1 MLSNDL
7 KVKVKYG
14 RVCFLMYRNYR
25 KNANNKPNELAVFA
39 LGGLGE
45 IGKNTYCVEYKNEII
60 IIDAGVKFPDDQL
73 LGVDYVIP
81 DYQYLVRNQEK
92 IVGLFI
98 THGHEDHIG
107 GISFLLRKVKI
118 PVIYAPRLPI
128 ELMRNKLEERKLMN
142 LANFVEFHPD
152 TVVKTKNMEI
162 EFFRV
167 NHSIPDSFGLSIK
180 TDVGRIVHTGDF
192 KFDFT
197 PIGPCP
203 DYYKMAKY
211 GEEGVLCLLSDS
223 TNAELP
229 IFSAS
234 ERRVG
239 ERLLDIFKKIEGRV
253 IVATFAS
260 NVHRVQQ
267 IVEACVV
274 TGRKIAVF
282 GRSMESAIKIA
293 LEYSYIECPKNTF
306 IPGHELNKFPGH
318 EIAILCTGSQ
328 GEPMAALSRIAVGT
342 HKDIQIIPG
351 DTVIFSSS
359 PIPGNALGVGK
370 TINNLQRAGAD
381 VITHSPLTDI
391 HTSGHAGQEELKLM
405 LNLIKPRFF
414 MPIHGEYRMLSIHK
428 KLAIQCGVEEDNCF
442 VMDNGDVLAFNEKG
456 GARLAG
462 RVPAATI
469 YTDENGVSGMGGE
482 VLRTRRILSEDGLL
496 IVVATIRTK
505 DKRLMN
511 GPNIV
516 SRGFVYMKESEE
528 LIRETERLIRSEVIK
543 ALHSSK
549 QLNLEIVKQA
559 IEDSAS
565 PHLYEQTKRRPM
577 ILPIIMEI

>member
-1 MLSNDL
+1 
-7 KVKVKYG
+7 
-14 RVCFLMYRNYR
+14 MYNKRNNGSVNR
-25 KNANNKPNELAVFA
+25 RNQVSIKPDEVAVFA

-45 IGKNTYCVEYKNEII
+45 IGKNTYCIEYKGELI
-60 IIDAGVKFPDDQL
+60 IIDAGIKFPDDQL

-81 DYQYLVRNQEK
+81 DYQYLIRNQEK

-118 PVIYAPRLPI
+118 PVIYAPRLSI
-128 ELMRNKLEERKLMN
+128 ELMRNKLEERKLIS
-142 LANFVEFHPD
+142 LANFEEYQPE
-152 TVVKTKNMEI
+152 TVVRTKHMEI

-180 TDVGRIVHTGDF
+180 TDIGRVVHTGDF
-192 KFDFT
+192 KFDLT
-197 PIGPCP
+197 PIGPSP

-223 TNAELP
+223 TSAELP

-253 IVATFAS
+253 IIATFAS

-267 IVEACVV
+267 IIEACAA
-274 TGRKIAVF
+274 TGRKVAVF

-293 LEYSYIECPKNTF
+293 LEYSYLECPPDMF
-306 IPGHELNKFPGH
+306 ISGNELNKYPAH

-328 GEPMAALSRIAVGT
+328 GEPMAALSRVAAGI

-381 VITHSPLTDI
+381 VITHSPLTEI
-391 HTSGHAGQEELKLM
+391 HASGHGGQEELKLM
-405 LNLIKPRFF
+405 LNLMKPKYF

-428 KLAIQCGVEEDNCF
+428 KLAILCGVEEDNCF
-442 VMDNGDVLAFNEKG
+442 VMDNGDVLSLNNKG
-456 GARLAG
+456 NARRAG

-516 SRGFVYMKESEE
+516 SRGFVYMKESEA
-528 LIRETERLIRSEVIK
+528 LIRETEKLIRTNVIQTLYSSK
-543 ALHSSK
+543 ALD
-549 QLNLEIVKQA
+549 LAAVKQA
-559 IEDSAS
+559 IEDVAT
-565 PHLYEQTKRRPM
+565 PHLFEKTKRRPM

>member
-1 MLSNDL
+1 MQ
-7 KVKVKYG
+7 K
-14 RVCFLMYRNYR
+14 NYR
-25 KNANNKPNELAVFA
+25 KTSYHKPNEVAVFA

-45 IGKNTYCVEYKNEII
+45 IGKNTYCIEYKDEII
-60 IIDAGVKFPDDQL
+60 VIDAGIKFPDDQL

-92 IVGLFI
+92 IVALFI

-118 PVIYAPRLPI
+118 PVIYAPRLSI
-128 ELMRNKLEERKLMN
+128 ELMRNKLEERKLIS
-142 LANFVEFHPD
+142 LANFKEYLPD
-152 TVVKTKNMEI
+152 TVIKTKHMEI

-167 NHSIPDSFGLSIK
+167 NHSIPDSFGMSIK

-211 GEEGVLCLLSDS
+211 GEEGVLCLLADS
-223 TNAELP
+223 TNAEVAG
-229 IFSAS
+229 FSAS

-239 ERLLDIFKKIEGRV
+239 QRLFDIFKQIEGRV

-267 IVEACVV
+267 IIEACVA
-274 TGRKIAVF
+274 TNRKVAVF
-282 GRSMESAIKIA
+282 GRSMEAAIKIA
-293 LEYSYIECPKNTF
+293 LEYSYLECPEGTF
-306 IPGHELNKFPGH
+306 ISGHEINRFQAN

-328 GEPMAALSRIAVGT
+328 GEPMAALSRIAAGI
-342 HKDIQIIPG
+342 HKDIQINPG
-351 DTVIFSSS
+351 DTVVFSSS

-370 TINNLQRAGAD
+370 TINNLMRAGAD

-391 HTSGHAGQEELKLM
+391 HTSGHAGKDELKLM
-405 LNLIKPRFF
+405 LNLIKPEYF

-428 KLAIQCGVEEDNCF
+428 QLATECGVDPNKCF
-442 VMDNGDVLAFNEKG
+442 VMNNGDVLAFNQEG
-456 GARLAG
+456 VGRLAG
-462 RVPAATI
+462 RVPATTI
-469 YTDENGVSGMGGE
+469 YTDEKGVTGMGGDI
-482 VLRTRRILSEDGLL
+482 LRTRRILSEDGLL
-496 IVVATIRTK
+496 IVVATIRK
-505 DKRLMN
+505 RDKRLMN

-516 SRGFVYMKESEE
+516 SRGFVYMKESED
-528 LIRETERLIRSEVIK
+528 LIRETEARIRHQVITSLQGK
-543 ALHSSK
+543 N
-549 QLNLEIVKQA
+549 NLDQEAIKTA
-559 IEDSAS
+559 IEEAAA
-565 PHLYEQTKRRPM
+565 PYLYEQTKRRPM

>member
-1 MLSNDL
+1 
-7 KVKVKYG
+7 
-14 RVCFLMYRNYR
+14 MYKNYR
-25 KNANNKPNELAVFA
+25 KTANHKPNEVAVFA

-45 IGKNTYCVEYKNEII
+45 IGKNTYCIEYKDEIM
-60 IIDAGVKFPDDQL
+60 IIDAGIKFPDDQL

-118 PVIYAPRLPI
+118 PVIHAPRLSI
-128 ELMRNKLEERKLMN
+128 ELMRNKLEERKLMA
-142 LANFVEFHPD
+142 LANFREYHPD
-152 TVVKTKNMEI
+152 TVVKTKHMEV

-167 NHSIPDSFGLSIK
+167 NHSIPDSFGLSIN
-180 TDVGRIVHTGDF
+180 TGVGRIVHTGDF
-192 KFDFT
+192 KFDLT

-223 TNAELP
+223 TNAEVP

-234 ERRVG
+234 ERHIG

-267 IVEACVV
+267 IIEACVA
-274 TGRKIAVF
+274 TGRKVAVF

-293 LEYSYIECPKNTF
+293 LEYSYLTVPEDMF
-306 IPGHELNKFPGH
+306 ISGHELNRYPSH

-328 GEPMAALSRIAVGT
+328 GEPMAALSRIAAGI

-351 DTVIFSSS
+351 DTIIFSSS
-359 PIPGNALGVGK
+359 PIPGNALSVGK
-370 TINNLQRAGAD
+370 TINHLQRAGAD

-391 HTSGHAGQEELKLM
+391 HTSGHAGQGELKLM
-405 LNLIKPRFF
+405 LNLIRPKYF
-414 MPIHGEYRMLSIHK
+414 MPMHGEYRMLSIHK

-442 VMDNGDVLAFNEKG
+442 VMNNGDVLAFNEKG

-496 IVVATIRTK
+496 IVVATIKTK

-516 SRGFVYMKESEE
+516 SRGFVYMRESEE
-528 LIRETERLIRSEVIK
+528 LIRETETRIRGSIIQTLHATKELDLDAIK
-543 ALHSSK
+543 
-549 QLNLEIVKQA
+549 QV

-565 PHLYEQTKRRPM
+565 PYLYEQTKRRPM

>member
-1 MLSNDL
+1 
-7 KVKVKYG
+7 
-14 RVCFLMYRNYR
+14 MYTKRNHTSFNR
-25 KNANNKPNELAVFA
+25 RNHASIKPDEVAVFA

-45 IGKNTYCVEYKNEII
+45 IGKNTYCIEYENELI
-60 IIDAGVKFPDDQL
+60 IIDAGIKFPDAQL

-92 IVGLFI
+92 IVALFI

-107 GISFLLRKVKI
+107 GISFLLKKVKI
-118 PVIYAPRLPI
+118 PTIYAPRLSI
-128 ELMRNKLEERKLMN
+128 ELMRNKLEERKMMA
-142 LANFVEFHPD
+142 LAHFVEYQPD
-152 TVVKTKNMEI
+152 TIVKTNSMEI

-180 TDVGRIVHTGDF
+180 TDMGRIVHTGDF

-253 IVATFAS
+253 IIATFAS

-267 IVEACVV
+267 IIEACVA

-293 LEYSYIECPKNTF
+293 LEYSYIECPEATF
-306 IPGHELNKFPGH
+306 MSGYELNRCSSQ
-318 EIAILCTGSQ
+318 EVAILCTGSQ
-328 GEPMAALSRIAVGT
+328 GEPMAALSRIAAGV

-381 VITHSPLTDI
+381 VVTHSPLTDI

-405 LNLIKPRFF
+405 LNLIKPKYF

-428 KLAIQCGVEEDNCF
+428 KLAMQCGVEEDHCF
-442 VMDNGDVLAFNEKG
+442 VMNNGEVLSFNDKG
-456 GARLAG
+456 NARLAG

-469 YTDENGVSGMGGE
+469 YTDENGISGMGGE
-482 VLRTRRILSEDGLL
+482 VLRMRRILSEDGLL
-496 IVVATIRTK
+496 IVVATIRMK

-528 LIRETERLIRSEVIK
+528 LIRETERLIRADVIQ

-549 QLNLEIVKQA
+549 QLDLEMVKQA
-559 IEDSAS
+559 IEDAAS
-565 PHLYEQTKRRPM
+565 PYLFEKTKRRPM
-577 ILPIIMEI
+577 ILPIIMEV

>member
-1 MLSNDL
+1 
-7 KVKVKYG
+7 
-14 RVCFLMYRNYR
+14 MYKNQR
-25 KNANNKPNELAVFA
+25 KTAYHKPEEVAVFA

-45 IGKNTYCVEYKNEII
+45 IGKNTYCVEYKDEII
-60 IIDAGVKFPDDQL
+60 IIDAGIKFPDDQL

-81 DYQYLVRNQEK
+81 DYQYLVKNQEK
-92 IVGLFI
+92 IVALFI

-107 GISFLLRKVKI
+107 GISFMLRKVKI

-128 ELMRNKLEERKLMN
+128 ELMRNKLEERKLIS

-152 TVVKTKNMEI
+152 TVIKTKHMEI

-180 TDVGRIVHTGDF
+180 TDVGRVVHTGDF
-192 KFDFT
+192 KFDLT

-223 TNAELP
+223 TSAELP
-229 IFSAS
+229 IFSVS
-234 ERRVG
+234 ERKVG
-239 ERLLDIFKKIEGRV
+239 ESLNEIFKKIEGRI

-267 IVEACVV
+267 IIEACVA
-274 TGRKIAVF
+274 TGRKVAVF
-282 GRSMESAIKIA
+282 GRSMETAIKIS
-293 LEYSYIECPKNTF
+293 LEYSYLECPEDTF
-306 IPGHELNKFPGH
+306 ISGNELNRYPS
-318 EIAILCTGSQ
+318 EEVAILCTGSQ
-328 GEPMAALSRIAVGT
+328 GEPMAALSRIAAGI
-342 HKDIQIIPG
+342 HKDIQVIPG

-370 TINNLQRAGAD
+370 TINNLQRAGAE
-381 VITHSPLTDI
+381 VITHSPLTSI
-391 HTSGHAGQEELKLM
+391 HASGHGGQEELKLM
-405 LNLIKPRFF
+405 LNLIKPKFF

-428 KLAIQCGVEEDNCF
+428 KLAVQCGVEADNCF
-442 VMDNGDVLAFNEKG
+442 VMNNGDVLALNENGK
-456 GARLAG
+456 ARLAG

-469 YTDENGVSGMGGE
+469 YTDENGMTGMGGE

-496 IVVATIRTK
+496 IAVATIQKRN
-505 DKRLMN
+505 KRLMN

-528 LIRETERLIRSEVIK
+528 LIRETEARIRAAVINS
-543 ALHSSK
+543 LQNSK
-549 QLNLEIVKQA
+549 TLDVEEIKQA
-559 IEDSAS
+559 IEDAAS
-565 PHLYEQTKRRPM
+565 PYLYEQTKRRPM

>member
-1 MLSNDL
+1 MLSNEINII
-7 KVKVKYG
+7 KRG
-14 RVCFLMYRNYR
+14 CFFMYKNNR
-25 KNANNKPNELAVFA
+25 KNANHKPNEVAIFA

-45 IGKNTYCVEYKNEII
+45 IGKNTYCIEYKGEII

-92 IVGLFI
+92 ITALFI

-118 PVIYAPRLPI
+118 PVIHAPRLSI
-128 ELMRNKLEERKLMN
+128 ELMRNKLEERRLMS
-142 LANFVEFHPD
+142 LANFKEFQSD
-152 TVVKTKNMEI
+152 TVVKTKHMEV

-180 TDVGRIVHTGDF
+180 TDAGRIVHTGDF

-229 IFSAS
+229 IFTAS
-234 ERRVG
+234 ERRVS
-239 ERLLDIFKKIEGRV
+239 ERLLDIFKKMEGRI

-260 NVHRVQQ
+260 NVHRIQH
-267 IVEACVV
+267 IVEAC
-274 TGRKIAVF
+274 TITNRKIALF

-293 LEYSYIECPKNTF
+293 LEYSYINCPDNTF
-306 IPGHELNKFPGH
+306 ISGHELNNYPSN
-318 EIAILCTGSQ
+318 EITILCTGSQ
-328 GEPMAALSRIAVGT
+328 GEPMAALSRIAAGV

-351 DTVIFSSS
+351 DAVIFSSS
-359 PIPGNALGVGK
+359 PIPGNALGIGK

-391 HTSGHAGQEELKLM
+391 HTSGHGGQEELKLM
-405 LNLIKPRFF
+405 LNLIKPKFF

-428 KLAIQCGVEEDNCF
+428 KLAILCGVAEDNCF
-442 VMDNGDVLAFNEKG
+442 VMDNGDVLAFNATG
-456 GARLAG
+456 DAARLAG

-469 YTDENGVSGMGGE
+469 YTDEKGVSGMGGE
-482 VLRTRRILSEDGLL
+482 VMRMRRILSEDGLL
-496 IVVATIRTK
+496 IVVATIRTR

-528 LIRETERLIRSEVIK
+528 LIRETESKIRGEVIK
-543 ALHSSK
+543 ALHSSR
-549 QLNLEIVKQA
+549 QLSIEIIKQA
-559 IEDSAS
+559 IEDTAT
-565 PHLYEQTKRRPM
+565 PYLYEQTKRRPM
-577 ILPIIMEI
+577 ILPVIMEV

>member
-1 MLSNDL
+1 
-7 KVKVKYG
+7 
-14 RVCFLMYRNYR
+14 MYKNYR
-25 KNANNKPNELAVFA
+25 KTANYKPNEVAIFA

-45 IGKNTYCVEYKNEII
+45 IGKNTYCIEYKNEII
-60 IIDAGVKFPDDQL
+60 IIDAGIKFPDDQL

-118 PVIYAPRLPI
+118 PVIHAPRLSI
-128 ELMRNKLEERKLMN
+128 ELMRNKLEERKMMA
-142 LANFVEFHPD
+142 LANFKEYQPD
-152 TVVKTKNMEI
+152 TVVKTKHMEI

-167 NHSIPDSFGLSIK
+167 NHSIPDSFGMSIK
-180 TDVGRIVHTGDF
+180 TDIGRVVHTGDF
-192 KFDFT
+192 KFDLT
-197 PIGPCP
+197 PIGPSP

-211 GEEGVLCLLSDS
+211 GEEGVLCLLADS
-223 TNAELP
+223 TSAELP
-229 IFSAS
+229 IFSMS
-234 ERRVG
+234 ERVVG

-267 IVEACVV
+267 IIEACVA

-293 LEYSYIECPKNTF
+293 LEHGYIVCPSDAF
-306 IPGHELNKFPGH
+306 ISGGELNRTPSH

-328 GEPMAALSRIAVGT
+328 GEPMAALSRIAAGI
-342 HKDIQIIPG
+342 HKDIQVIPG

-370 TINNLQRAGAD
+370 TINHLQRAGAD
-381 VITHSPLTDI
+381 VITHSPLNSI
-391 HTSGHAGQEELKLM
+391 HASGHGGQEELKLM
-405 LNLIKPRFF
+405 LNLIRPKYF

-442 VMDNGDVLAFNEKG
+442 VMNNGDVLALNGQG

-462 RVPAATI
+462 RVPATTI

-496 IVVATIRTK
+496 IVVATIKK
-505 DKRLMN
+505 DEKRLMN

-528 LIRETERLIRSEVIK
+528 LIRETERLIRANVIQTLHASK
-543 ALHSSK
+543 GLDVEALK
-549 QLNLEIVKQA
+549 QS
-559 IEDSAS
+559 IEDAAS
-565 PHLYEQTKRRPM
+565 PYLYDQTKRRPM
-577 ILPIIMEI
+577 IIPVIMEI

>member
-1 MLSNDL
+1 
-7 KVKVKYG
+7 
-14 RVCFLMYRNYR
+14 MYKNYR
-25 KNANNKPNELAVFA
+25 KTANHKPDEVAIFA

-45 IGKNTYCVEYKNEII
+45 IGKNTYCIEYKNEII
-60 IIDAGVKFPDDQL
+60 VIDAGIKFPDDQL

-81 DYQYLVRNQEK
+81 DYQYLERNQEK
-92 IVGLFI
+92 IAGLFI

-118 PVIYAPRLPI
+118 PVIHAPRLSI
-128 ELMRNKLEERKLMN
+128 ELMRNKLEERKLMA
-142 LANFVEFHPD
+142 LANFKEYHPD
-152 TVVKTKNMEI
+152 TVIKTKHMEI

-167 NHSIPDSFGLSIK
+167 NHSIPDSFGMSIK
-180 TDVGRIVHTGDF
+180 TDVGRVVHTGDF
-192 KFDFT
+192 KFDLT
-197 PIGPCP
+197 PIGASP

-223 TNAELP
+223 TNAEVP

-239 ERLLDIFKKIEGRV
+239 ERLLDIFKQIEGRV

-267 IVEACVV
+267 IIEACVA
-274 TGRKIAVF
+274 TGRKVAVF
-282 GRSMESAIKIA
+282 GRSMESAIRIA
-293 LEYSYIECPKNTF
+293 LEYSYLECPPDTF
-306 IPGHELNKFPGH
+306 VYGFELNQYPSN

-328 GEPMAALSRIAVGT
+328 GEPMAALSRIAAGI

-370 TINNLQRAGAD
+370 TINNLQRAGAE
-381 VITHSPLTDI
+381 VVAHSPLTEI
-391 HTSGHAGQEELKLM
+391 HTSGHAGQDELKLM
-405 LNLIKPRFF
+405 LNLIKPKYF

-428 KLAIQCGVEEDNCF
+428 KLGIQCGVLEDNCF
-442 VMDNGDVLAFNEKG
+442 VLNNGDVLALNGKG

-462 RVPAATI
+462 RVPASTI

-496 IVVATIRTK
+496 IVVATIRSK

-528 LIRETERLIRSEVIK
+528 LIRETERLIRENVIE
-543 ALHSSK
+543 ALHTSPDLDIEALK
-549 QLNLEIVKQA
+549 QIV
-559 IEDSAS
+559 EDAAS
-565 PHLYEQTKRRPM
+565 PYLYEQTKRRPM
-577 ILPIIMEI
+577 IIPIIMEI

>member
-1 MLSNDL
+1 
-7 KVKVKYG
+7 
-14 RVCFLMYRNYR
+14 MYNKRNSGSFNR
-25 KNANNKPNELAVFA
+25 RHHASIKPDEVAVFA

-45 IGKNTYCVEYKNEII
+45 IGKNTYCIEYKNEII
-60 IIDAGVKFPDDQL
+60 IIDAGIKFPDDQL

-118 PVIYAPRLPI
+118 PVIHAPRLSI
-128 ELMRNKLEERKLMN
+128 ELMRNKLEERKLIA
-142 LANFVEFHPD
+142 LANFVEYHPD
-152 TVVKTKNMEI
+152 TIVKTKHMEI

-167 NHSIPDSFGLSIK
+167 NNSIPDSFGMSVK

-239 ERLLDIFKKIEGRV
+239 ERLLDIFRKIDGRV
-253 IVATFAS
+253 IIATFAS

-267 IVEACVV
+267 IIEACVA
-274 TGRKIAVF
+274 TGRKVAVF

-293 LEYSYIECPKNTF
+293 LEYSYLACPEDMF
-306 IPGHELNKFPGH
+306 ISGHELNRYPSH

-328 GEPMAALSRIAVGT
+328 GEPMAALSRIATGI

-359 PIPGNALGVGK
+359 PIPGNALGIGK
-370 TINNLQRAGAD
+370 TINNLQRAGAE
-381 VITHSPLTDI
+381 VVTHSPLTDI

-405 LNLIKPRFF
+405 LNLIKPTYF

-428 KLAIQCGVEEDNCF
+428 KLAVQCGVEADNCY
-442 VMDNGDVLAFNEKG
+442 VMNNGDVLSFNEKG
-456 GARLAG
+456 NARLAG

-496 IVVATIRTK
+496 IVVATIRRK

-516 SRGFVYMKESEE
+516 SRGFVYMKESEA
-528 LIRETERLIRSEVIK
+528 LIRETERLIRADVIQ

-549 QLNLEIVKQA
+549 QLDLEVIKQA
-559 IEDSAS
+559 IEDAAS
-565 PHLYEQTKRRPM
+565 PYLFEQTKRRPM

>member
-1 MLSNDL
+1 MH
-7 KVKVKYG
+7 K
-14 RVCFLMYRNYR
+14 NYR
-25 KNANNKPNELAVFA
+25 RTAYHKPDEVAVFA

-45 IGKNTYCVEYKNEII
+45 IGKNTYCVEYKDEII
-60 IIDAGVKFPDDQL
+60 VIDAGIKFPDDQL

-81 DYQYLVRNQEK
+81 DYQYLVKNQEK
-92 IVGLFI
+92 IVALFI

-118 PVIYAPRLPI
+118 PAIYAPRLPI
-128 ELMRNKLEERKLMN
+128 ELMRNKLEERKLIAM
-142 LANFVEFHPD
+142 ANFIEFFPD

-192 KFDFT
+192 KFDLT
-197 PIGPCP
+197 PNGPSP
-203 DYYKMAKY
+203 DYFKMAKY

-223 TNAELP
+223 TSAELP
-229 IFSAS
+229 LFSAS
-234 ERRVG
+234 ERSVG
-239 ERLLDIFKKIEGRV
+239 QRLLDIFKQIEGRV

-267 IVEACVV
+267 IIEACVA
-274 TGRKIAVF
+274 TGRKVAVF

-293 LEYSYIECPKNTF
+293 LEYSYLVYPEDTF
-306 IPGHELNKFPGH
+306 IGGY
-318 EIAILCTGSQ
+318 EINQYPSSEVAILCTGSQ
-328 GEPMAALSRIAVGT
+328 GEPMAALSRIAAGI

-381 VITHSPLTDI
+381 VITHSSLTSI
-391 HTSGHAGQEELKLM
+391 HASGHGGQQELKLM
-405 LNLIKPRFF
+405 LNLIKPKYF

-428 KLAIQCGVEEDNCF
+428 KLAVECGVEAKNCF
-442 VMDNGDVLAFNEKG
+442 VMNNGDVLALNENG
-456 GARLAG
+456 SARLAG
-462 RVPAATI
+462 RVPASTI
-469 YTDENGVSGMGGE
+469 YTDENGMTGMGGE
-482 VLRTRRILSEDGLL
+482 VLRMRRILSEDGLL
-496 IVVATIRTK
+496 IAVATIKKSDR
-505 DKRLMN
+505 RLMN

-516 SRGFVYMKESEE
+516 SRGFVYMKESED
-528 LIRETERLIRSEVIK
+528 LIRETESRIRSAVIDK
-543 ALHSSK
+543 LQASK
-549 QLNLEIVKQA
+549 TFT
-559 IEDSAS
+559 IEDIKQVIEEAAT
-565 PHLYEQTKRRPM
+565 PYLYEQTGRRPM
-577 ILPIIMEI
+577 ILPIVMEI

>member
-1 MLSNDL
+1 MH
-7 KVKVKYG
+7 K
-14 RVCFLMYRNYR
+14 NYR
-25 KNANNKPNELAVFA
+25 KVSNHKPHEVAVFA

-60 IIDAGVKFPDDQL
+60 IIDAGIKFPDDQL

-81 DYQYLVRNQEK
+81 DYQYLVQNQEK

-118 PVIYAPRLPI
+118 PVIWAPRLSI
-128 ELMRNKLEERKLMN
+128 ELMRNKLEERKLIS
-142 LANFVEFHPD
+142 LANFKEYVPD
-152 TVVKTKNMEI
+152 TIVKTKSMEI

-180 TDVGRIVHTGDF
+180 TDVGRVVHTGDF
-192 KFDFT
+192 KFDLT

-223 TNAELP
+223 TSAELP

-234 ERRVG
+234 ERGVG
-239 ERLLDIFKKIEGRV
+239 ERLKDIFKKIEGRV

-267 IVEACVV
+267 IIEACVQ
-274 TGRKIAVF
+274 TNRKIAVF

-293 LEYSYIECPKNTF
+293 LEYSYITVPDGTF
-306 IPGHELNKFPGH
+306 ISGGQLYQHNAS

-328 GEPMAALSRIAVGT
+328 GEPMAALSRIAAGI

-359 PIPGNALGVGK
+359 PIPGNAVGVGK
-370 TINNLQRAGAD
+370 TINFLQRAGAE
-381 VITHSPLTDI
+381 VITHSPLTSI
-391 HTSGHAGQEELKLM
+391 HASGHGGQEELKLM
-405 LNLIKPRFF
+405 LNLIKPKYF
-414 MPIHGEYRMLSIHK
+414 MPIHGEYRMLSIHA
-428 KLAIQCGVEEDNCF
+428 KLAQQCGVEADNCF
-442 VMDNGDVLAFNEKG
+442 VMNNGDVLALGPDG
-456 GARLAG
+456 GTRIAG

-469 YTDENGVSGMGGE
+469 YTDENGISGMGGE
-482 VLRTRRILSEDGLL
+482 VMRTRRVLSEDGLL
-496 IVVATIRTK
+496 IVVATIKTK
-505 DKRLMN
+505 EKRLMN

-516 SRGFVYMKESEE
+516 SRGFVYMRESEE
-528 LIRETERLIRSEVIK
+528 LIRETEGLIRT
-543 ALHSSK
+543 
-549 QLNLEIVKQA
+549 NLIETLRATKTVDTESLKQA
-559 IEDSAS
+559 IEDAAA
-565 PHLYEQTKRRPM
+565 PFLYEQTKRRPM
-577 ILPIIMEI
+577 IIPVVMEI

>member
-1 MLSNDL
+1 MHKN
-7 KVKVKYG
+7 
-14 RVCFLMYRNYR
+14 NYR
-25 KNANNKPNELAVFA
+25 KSANHKPNEVAVFA

-45 IGKNTYCVEYKNEII
+45 IGKNTYCVEYRNEII
-60 IIDAGVKFPDDQL
+60 IIDAGIKFPDDQL

-81 DYQYLVRNQEK
+81 DYQYLVQNQEK

-118 PVIYAPRLPI
+118 PVIWAPRLSI
-128 ELMRNKLEERKLMN
+128 ELMRNKLEERKLIS
-142 LANFVEFHPD
+142 LANFKEYVPD
-152 TVVKTKNMEI
+152 TIVKTKNMEI

-167 NHSIPDSFGLSIK
+167 NHSIPDSFGMSIK
-180 TDVGRIVHTGDF
+180 TDVGRVVHTGDF
-192 KFDFT
+192 KFDLT

-223 TNAELP
+223 TSAELP

-234 ERRVG
+234 ERGVG
-239 ERLLDIFKKIEGRV
+239 ERLKDIFKKIEGRV

-267 IVEACVV
+267 IIEACIQ
-274 TGRKIAVF
+274 TNRKIAVF

-293 LEYSYIECPKNTF
+293 LEYSYITVPEGTF
-306 IPGHELNKFPGH
+306 INGGQLHQHNAS

-328 GEPMAALSRIAVGT
+328 GEPMAALSRIAAGI

-359 PIPGNALGVGK
+359 PIPGNAVGVGK
-370 TINNLQRAGAD
+370 TINFLQRAGAE
-381 VITHSPLTDI
+381 VITHSPLTSI
-391 HTSGHAGQEELKLM
+391 HASGHGGQEELKLM
-405 LNLIKPRFF
+405 LNLIKPKFF
-414 MPIHGEYRMLSIHK
+414 MPIHGEYRMLSIHT
-428 KLAIQCGVEEDNCF
+428 KLAQQCGVEAGNCF
-442 VMDNGDVLAFNEKG
+442 VMNNGDVLALNKNG

-469 YTDENGVSGMGGE
+469 YTDENGISGMGGE
-482 VLRTRRILSEDGLL
+482 VMRTRRVLSEDGLL
-496 IVVATIRTK
+496 IVVATIKTQE
-505 DKRLMN
+505 KRLMN

-516 SRGFVYMKESEE
+516 SRGFVYMKESED
-528 LIRETERLIRSEVIK
+528 LIRETEGLIRANLIETLQATK
-543 ALHSSK
+543 AIDTEALK
-549 QLNLEIVKQA
+549 EA
-559 IEDSAS
+559 IEDAAA
-565 PHLYEQTKRRPM
+565 PFLYEQTKRRPM
-577 ILPIIMEI
+577 IIPIVMEI

>member
-1 MLSNDL
+1 MN
-7 KVKVKYG
+7 KN
-14 RVCFLMYRNYR
+14 YRNV
-25 KNANNKPNELAVFA
+25 ANHKPDEVAVFA

-45 IGKNTYCVEYKNEII
+45 IGKNTYCVEYKDEII
-60 IIDAGVKFPDDQL
+60 IIDAGIKFPDDQL

-81 DYQYLVRNQEK
+81 DYQYLVQNQEK

-118 PVIYAPRLPI
+118 PVIWAPRLSI
-128 ELMRNKLEERKLMN
+128 ELMRNKLEERKLIS
-142 LANFVEFHPD
+142 LANFKEFLPD
-152 TVVKTKNMEI
+152 TIVKTKHMEI

-167 NHSIPDSFGLSIK
+167 NHSIPDSFGLSIN
-180 TDVGRIVHTGDF
+180 TDVGRVVHTGDF
-192 KFDFT
+192 KFDLT

-223 TNAELP
+223 TSAEIPL
-229 IFSAS
+229 FSAS
-234 ERRVG
+234 ERGVG
-239 ERLLDIFKKIEGRV
+239 ERLMDIFKKIEGRV

-267 IVEACVV
+267 IIEACIA

-293 LEYSYIECPKNTF
+293 LEYSYIVVPKDTF
-306 IPGHELNKFPGH
+306 ISGGELH
-318 EIAILCTGSQ
+318 RHQASEVAILCTGSQ
-328 GEPMAALSRIAVGT
+328 GEPMAALSRIAAGI

-359 PIPGNALGVGK
+359 PIPGNAVGVGK
-370 TINNLQRAGAD
+370 TINFLQRAGAE
-381 VITHSPLTDI
+381 VITHSPLTSI
-391 HTSGHAGQEELKLM
+391 HASGHGGQEELKLM
-405 LNLIKPRFF
+405 LNLIKPKYF
-414 MPIHGEYRMLSIHK
+414 MPIHGEYRMLSIHT
-428 KLAIQCGVEEDNCF
+428 KLAAQCGVDPDNCF
-442 VMDNGDVLAFNEKG
+442 VMNNGDVLALSKDG

-469 YTDENGVSGMGGE
+469 YTDENGISGMGGE
-482 VLRTRRILSEDGLL
+482 VMRTRRVLSEDGLL
-496 IVVATIRTK
+496 IVVATIKTK
-505 DKRLMN
+505 DRRLMN

-528 LIRETERLIRSEVIK
+528 LIRETEGLIREKLIQTLHATKKVDTE
-543 ALHSSK
+543 ALS
-549 QLNLEIVKQA
+549 QA
-559 IEDSAS
+559 IEDAAA
-565 PHLYEQTKRRPM
+565 PFLYEQTKRRPM
-577 ILPIIMEI
+577 IIPVVMEI

>member
-1 MLSNDL
+1 
-7 KVKVKYG
+7 
-14 RVCFLMYRNYR
+14 MYKNYR
-25 KNANNKPNELAVFA
+25 KTANHKPNEVAVFA

-45 IGKNTYCVEYKNEII
+45 IGKNTYCIEYKDEII
-60 IIDAGVKFPDDQL
+60 IIDAGIKFPDDQL

-118 PVIYAPRLPI
+118 PVIHAPRLSI
-128 ELMRNKLEERKLMN
+128 ELMRNKLEERKLIA
-142 LANFVEFHPD
+142 LANFREYHPD
-152 TVVKTKNMEI
+152 TVVKTKHMEI

-167 NHSIPDSFGLSIK
+167 NHSIPDSFGLSIN

-192 KFDFT
+192 KFDLT

-223 TNAELP
+223 TNAEVP

-234 ERRVG
+234 ERHIG

-267 IVEACVV
+267 IIEACLE
-274 TGRKIAVF
+274 TGRKVAVF

-293 LEYSYIECPKNTF
+293 LEYSYLTVPEDMF
-306 IPGHELNKFPGH
+306 ISGHELNRYPSN
-318 EIAILCTGSQ
+318 EITILCTGSQ
-328 GEPMAALSRIAVGT
+328 GEPMAALSRIAAGI
-342 HKDIQIIPG
+342 HRDIQIIPG
-351 DTVIFSSS
+351 DTIIFSSS
-359 PIPGNALGVGK
+359 PIPGNALSVGK
-370 TINNLQRAGAD
+370 TINHLQRAGAD

-391 HTSGHAGQEELKLM
+391 HTSGHAGQGELKLM
-405 LNLIKPRFF
+405 LNLIRPKYFIP
-414 MPIHGEYRMLSIHK
+414 MHGEYRMLSIHK
-428 KLAIQCGVEEDNCF
+428 KLAMQCGVEEDNCF
-442 VMDNGDVLAFNEKG
+442 VMNNGDVLAFNAKG

-496 IVVATIRTK
+496 IVVATIKTK
-505 DKRLMN
+505 EKRLMN

-516 SRGFVYMKESEE
+516 SRGFVYMRESEE
-528 LIRETERLIRSEVIK
+528 LIRETESRIRAEIIQTLLATK
-543 ALHSSK
+543 ELD
-549 QLNLEIVKQA
+549 LEAIKQA
-559 IEDSAS
+559 IEDAAS
-565 PHLYEQTKRRPM
+565 PYLYEQTKRRPM
-577 ILPIIMEI
+577 VLPIIMEI

>member
-1 MLSNDL
+1 
-7 KVKVKYG
+7 
-14 RVCFLMYRNYR
+14 MYKNYR
-25 KNANNKPNELAVFA
+25 RTANHKPNEVAVFA

-45 IGKNTYCVEYKNEII
+45 IGKNTYCIEYKDEII
-60 IIDAGVKFPDDQL
+60 IIDAGIKFPDDQL

-92 IVGLFI
+92 IYGLFI

-107 GISFLLRKVKI
+107 GVSFLLRKVKI
-118 PVIYAPRLPI
+118 PVIYAPRLSI
-128 ELMRNKLEERKLMN
+128 ELMRNKLEERKLMA
-142 LANFVEFHPD
+142 LANFKEYQPT
-152 TVVKTKNMEI
+152 TVVKTKHMEV

-167 NHSIPDSFGLSIK
+167 NHSIPDSFGLSVK
-180 TDVGRIVHTGDF
+180 TDVGRIVLTGDF

-229 IFSAS
+229 IFSVS

-239 ERLLDIFKKIEGRV
+239 ERLLEIFKKIEGRV
-253 IVATFAS
+253 IIATFAS

-267 IVEACVV
+267 IIEACVA
-274 TGRKIAVF
+274 TGRKVAVF

-293 LEYSYIECPKNTF
+293 LEYSYLECAEDTF
-306 IPGHELNKFPGH
+306 ISGGALNRYPSN

-328 GEPMAALSRIAVGT
+328 GEPMAALSRIAAGI

-370 TINNLQRAGAD
+370 TINHLQRAGAD

-405 LNLIKPRFF
+405 LNLIKPKYF
-414 MPIHGEYRMLSIHK
+414 MPMHGEYRMLSIHK
-428 KLAIQCGVEEDNCF
+428 KLAMQCSVPEDHCF
-442 VMDNGDVLAFNEKG
+442 VMNNGDVLAFNGKG

-482 VLRTRRILSEDGLL
+482 VLRTRRILSEDGLV
-496 IVVATIRTK
+496 IVVATIKTK

-516 SRGFVYMKESEE
+516 SRGFVYMKESED
-528 LIRETERLIRSEVIK
+528 LIRETESRIRGQVIQAIHATR
-543 ALHSSK
+543 ALDI
-549 QLNLEIVKQA
+549 EAIKQA
-559 IEDSAS
+559 IEDAAS
-565 PHLYEQTKRRPM
+565 PYLYEQTKRRPM
-577 ILPIIMEI
+577 VLPIIMEI

>member
-1 MLSNDL
+1 MYNKRSNAAINRR
-7 KVKVKYG
+7 G
-14 RVCFLMYRNYR
+14 STSF
-25 KNANNKPNELAVFA
+25 KPDEVAVFA

-45 IGKNTYCVEYKNEII
+45 IGKNTYCVEYKDELI
-60 IIDAGVKFPDDQL
+60 IIDAGVKFPDDEL

-92 IVGLFI
+92 IAGLFI

-118 PVIYAPRLPI
+118 PAIHAPRLSI
-128 ELMRNKLEERKLMN
+128 ELMRNKLEERKLIA
-142 LANFVEFHPD
+142 LANFVEYHPD
-152 TVVKTKNMEI
+152 TIVKTKHMEI

-180 TDVGRIVHTGDF
+180 VKIGRIVITGDF

-197 PIGPCP
+197 PIGPSP

-211 GEEGVLCLLSDS
+211 GQEGVLCLLSDS

-229 IFSAS
+229 MFSAS

-239 ERLLDIFKKIEGRV
+239 ERLLEIFKKIDGRV

-267 IVEACVV
+267 IIEACVA

-293 LEYSYIECPKNTF
+293 FEYSYIECPDDTF
-306 IPGHELNKFPGH
+306 ITGQELNKHPSH
-318 EIAILCTGSQ
+318 EMAILCTGSQ
-328 GEPMAALSRIAVGT
+328 GEPMAALSRIAAGI

-370 TINNLQRAGAD
+370 TINHLQRAGAE

-405 LNLIKPRFF
+405 LNLINPKYF

-428 KLAIQCGVEEDNCF
+428 KLAIQCGVLEDNCF
-442 VMDNGDVLAFNEKG
+442 VMNNGDVLSFNDKSN
-456 GARLAG
+456 ARLAG

-469 YTDENGVSGMGGE
+469 YTDENGVSGMGGDI
-482 VLRTRRILSEDGLL
+482 LRMRRILSEDGLL

-528 LIRETERLIRSEVIK
+528 LIRETEKLIRSNVIQS
-543 ALHSSK
+543 LHSTK
-549 QLNLEIVKQA
+549 LLDLELIKQA
-559 IEDSAS
+559 IEDAAA
-565 PHLYEQTKRRPM
+565 PYLFDQTKRRPM
-577 ILPIIMEI
+577 ILPIIMKI

>member
-1 MLSNDL
+1 
-7 KVKVKYG
+7 
-14 RVCFLMYRNYR
+14 MYNKRNNGSFNR
-25 KNANNKPNELAVFA
+25 RNQVSIKPDEVAVFA

-45 IGKNTYCVEYKNEII
+45 IGKNTYCIEYKDEII
-60 IIDAGVKFPDDQL
+60 IIDAGIKFPDDQL

-81 DYQYLVRNQEK
+81 DYQYLVRNQGK

-118 PVIYAPRLPI
+118 PVIHAPRLSI
-128 ELMRNKLEERKLMN
+128 ELMRNKLEERKLMA
-142 LANFVEFHPD
+142 LANFAQYHPD
-152 TVVKTKNMEI
+152 TVVKTKHMEI

-167 NHSIPDSFGLSIK
+167 NHSIPDSFGLSIQ
-180 TDVGRIVHTGDF
+180 TEVGRIVHTGDF
-192 KFDFT
+192 KFDLT

-223 TNAELP
+223 TSAELP
-229 IFSAS
+229 VFSVS
-234 ERRVG
+234 ERVVG
-239 ERLLDIFKKIEGRV
+239 DRLLDIFKQIEGR
-253 IVATFAS
+253 IIIATFAS

-267 IVEACVV
+267 IIEACVA
-274 TGRKIAVF
+274 TGRKVAVF

-293 LEYSYIECPKNTF
+293 LEYSYITVPEDMF
-306 IPGHELNKFPGH
+306 ISGNALNKYPSH
-318 EIAILCTGSQ
+318 EIVILCTGSQ
-328 GEPMAALSRIAVGT
+328 GEPMAALSRIAAGI

-370 TINNLQRAGAD
+370 TINNLQRAGAE
-381 VITHSPLTDI
+381 VVTHSLLNNI
-391 HTSGHAGQEELKLM
+391 HASGHGGQEELKLM
-405 LNLIKPRFF
+405 LNLIKPTYF

-442 VMDNGDVLAFNEKG
+442 VMNNGDVLSFNEKG
-456 GARLAG
+456 NARLAG

-496 IVVATIRTK
+496 IVVATIRKK

-528 LIRETERLIRSEVIK
+528 LIRETEKLIRADVIQ
-543 ALHSSK
+543 ALHSAK
-549 QLNLEIVKQA
+549 VLDLEAVKQA
-559 IEDSAS
+559 IEDAAS
-565 PHLYEQTKRRPM
+565 PYLFEQTKRRPM
-577 ILPIIMEI
+577 ILPIMMEI

>member
-1 MLSNDL
+1 
-7 KVKVKYG
+7 
-14 RVCFLMYRNYR
+14 MYKNYR
-25 KNANNKPNELAVFA
+25 KTANHKPNEVAVFA

-45 IGKNTYCVEYKNEII
+45 IGKNTYCIEYKDEII
-60 IIDAGVKFPDDQL
+60 VIDAGIKFPDDQL

-118 PVIYAPRLPI
+118 PVIHAPRLSI
-128 ELMRNKLEERKLMN
+128 ELMRNKLEERKLMA
-142 LANFVEFHPD
+142 LANFREYHPD
-152 TVVKTKNMEI
+152 TVVKTKHMEI

-167 NHSIPDSFGLSIK
+167 NHSIPDSFGMSIK
-180 TDVGRIVHTGDF
+180 TDIGRVVHTGDF
-192 KFDFT
+192 KFDLT

-223 TNAELP
+223 TSAELP
-229 IFSAS
+229 IFSMS
-234 ERRVG
+234 ERVVG

-253 IVATFAS
+253 ILATFAS

-267 IVEACVV
+267 IIEACVA

-293 LEYSYIECPKNTF
+293 LEHSYINCPEDTF
-306 IPGHELNKFPGH
+306 ISGYELSRTQSH

-328 GEPMAALSRIAVGT
+328 GEPMAALSRIAAGI
-342 HKDIQIIPG
+342 HKDIQVIPG

-370 TINNLQRAGAD
+370 TINHLQRAGAD
-381 VITHSPLTDI
+381 VITHSPLNNI
-391 HTSGHAGQEELKLM
+391 HASGHGGQEELKLM
-405 LNLIKPRFF
+405 LNLIKPKYF
-414 MPIHGEYRMLSIHK
+414 MPMHGEYRMLSIHK

-442 VMDNGDVLAFNEKG
+442 VMNNGDVLAFNAQG

-469 YTDENGVSGMGGE
+469 YTDENGMSGMGGE

-496 IVVATIRTK
+496 IVVATIKTK
-505 DKRLMN
+505 EKRLMN

-516 SRGFVYMKESEE
+516 SRGFVYMKESED
-528 LIRETERLIRSEVIK
+528 LIRETERLIRGNVIQ
-543 ALHSSK
+543 ALHASR
-549 QLNLEIVKQA
+549 EVDTEAIKQA
-559 IEDSAS
+559 IEDAAS
-565 PHLYEQTKRRPM
+565 PYLYDQTKRRPM
-577 ILPIIMEI
+577 IIPVIMEI

>member
-1 MLSNDL
+1 MDN
-7 KVKVKYG
+7 K
-14 RVCFLMYRNYR
+14 RNNGTFNR
-25 KNANNKPNELAVFA
+25 RNTASIKPDEVAVFA

-45 IGKNTYCVEYKNEII
+45 IGKNTYCIEYKNEII
-60 IIDAGVKFPDDQL
+60 IIDAGIKFPDDQL

-92 IVGLFI
+92 IAGLFI

-118 PVIYAPRLPI
+118 PVIHAPRLSI
-128 ELMRNKLEERKLMN
+128 ELMRNKLEERKLIA
-142 LANFVEFHPD
+142 LANFREYQPD
-152 TVVKTKNMEI
+152 TIVKTKHMEI

-180 TDVGRIVHTGDF
+180 TDIGRIVHTGDF
-192 KFDFT
+192 KFDLT
-197 PIGPCP
+197 PVGPTP

-223 TNAELP
+223 TSAELP
-229 IFSAS
+229 VFSVS
-234 ERRVG
+234 ERVVG
-239 ERLLDIFKKIEGRV
+239 DRLLDVFKQTEGRA

-267 IVEACVV
+267 IIEACVA

-282 GRSMESAIKIA
+282 GRSMESAMKIA
-293 LEYSYIECPKNTF
+293 LEYSYLTVPEDTF
-306 IPGHELNKFPGH
+306 ISGNDLNRYPSN
-318 EIAILCTGSQ
+318 EVAILCTGSQ
-328 GEPMAALSRIAVGT
+328 GEPMAALSRIAAGI

-359 PIPGNALGVGK
+359 PIPGNAIGVGK
-370 TINNLQRAGAD
+370 TINNLQRAGAE
-381 VITHSPLTDI
+381 VIVHSLLNNI
-391 HTSGHAGQEELKLM
+391 HASGHGGQEELKLM
-405 LNLIKPRFF
+405 LNLIKPKYF
-414 MPIHGEYRMLSIHK
+414 MPMHGEYRMLSIHK

-442 VMDNGDVLAFNEKG
+442 VMNNGDVLSFNGKG
-456 GARLAG
+456 NARLAG

-482 VLRTRRILSEDGLL
+482 ILRTRRILSEDGLL

-528 LIRETERLIRSEVIK
+528 LIRETERLIRADVIQT
-543 ALHSSK
+543 LHSAN
-549 QLNLEIVKQA
+549 QLDIEGIKQA
-559 IEDSAS
+559 IEDAAS
-565 PHLYEQTKRRPM
+565 PYLFEQTKRRPM
-577 ILPIIMEI
+577 ILPIIMEV

>member
-1 MLSNDL
+1 
-7 KVKVKYG
+7 
-14 RVCFLMYRNYR
+14 
-25 KNANNKPNELAVFA
+25 
-39 LGGLGE
+39 
-45 IGKNTYCVEYKNEII
+45 
-60 IIDAGVKFPDDQL
+60 
-73 LGVDYVIP
+73 
-81 DYQYLVRNQEK
+81 
-92 IVGLFI
+92 
-98 THGHEDHIG
+98 
-107 GISFLLRKVKI
+107 
-118 PVIYAPRLPI
+118 
-128 ELMRNKLEERKLMN
+128 MRNKLEERKLMAY
-142 LANFVEFHPD
+142 ANFIEYHPN
-152 TVVKTKNMEI
+152 TVVKTKHMEI

-167 NHSIPDSFGLSIK
+167 NHSIPDSFGMSIK

-192 KFDFT
+192 KFDLT
-197 PIGPCP
+197 PIGPTP
-203 DYYKMAKY
+203 DYFKMAKY

-223 TNAELP
+223 TSAELP

-234 ERRVG
+234 ERSVG
-239 ERLLDIFKKIEGRV
+239 VRLLDIFKKIEGRV
-253 IVATFAS
+253 IIATFAS

-267 IVEACVV
+267 IIEACVA
-274 TGRKIAVF
+274 TNRKIAVF
-282 GRSMESAIKIA
+282 GRSMDSAIKIA
-293 LEYSYIECPKNTF
+293 LEYSYIECPDNTF
-306 IPGHELNKFPGH
+306 IPGHELNRYPSH
-318 EIAILCTGSQ
+318 EVAILCTGSQ

-381 VITHSPLTDI
+381 VITHSPLTEI
-391 HTSGHAGQEELKLM
+391 HASGHGGQEELKLM
-405 LNLIKPRFF
+405 LNLIKPKFF

-428 KLAIQCGVEEDNCF
+428 KLAMQCGVVGDNCF
-442 VMDNGDVLAFNEKG
+442 VMNNGDVLAFNEKG

-496 IVVATIRTK
+496 IVVATIRLK

-528 LIRETERLIRSEVIK
+528 LIRETERLIRGSVIQT
-543 ALHSSK
+543 LHASK
-549 QLNLEIVKQA
+549 SLDVEAIKQA

-565 PHLYEQTKRRPM
+565 PYLYEQTKRRPM